1 MRTKIYPFTYLKFLL
16 LLALV
21 SMPGCSPKRVFFY
34 KKPEKDSRIVDYKI
48 LEIPNFSKTTKEWV
62 PYESAWEIPDMVT
75 EKLKT
80 SNHFKEIIRGH
91 TDKREGVLLVKGE
104 VTGYNRGCKFCEWF
118 IRINDK
124 GKSSVSVRVMLVDK
138 KTNEI
143 LADASIEGRAKSPGY
158 GRSRYIRIVEE
169 ITKLIERVD
178 QDLSDK
184 TTVNNKVL

>member
-1 MRTKIYPFTYLKFLL
+1 MKTKIYLFTCLKSLL
-16 LLALV
+16 LLALI
-21 SMPGCSPKRVFFY
+21 SLPGCSPKRVFFY
-34 KKPEKDSRIVDYKI
+34 KKPEKDSRIADYKI
-48 LEIPNFSKTTKEWV
+48 LEIPNFSRTTKEWV
-62 PYESAWEIPDMVT
+62 PYDSAWEIPDMVA

-80 SNHFKEIIRGH
+80 TNHFKEIIRGY

-158 GRSRYIRIVEE
+158 GRSRYIRIVDE
-169 ITKLIERVD
+169 ITKLIEKVD
-178 QDLSDK
+178 QGFSDK
-184 TTVNNKVL
+184 TTVKNKAL